1 MSAQCSVFV
10 ATSLDGYIARSDG
23 SLDWLHEANKHVPPG
38 EDCGYRKFMADVD
51 ILVMGRN
58 TFEQVLTF
66 DAWPYSSTPVVVLS
80 HRNVTLPSQLS
91 SRVSVSGESP
101 SALVKRLS
109 TQGVRKIYVDG
120 ALTIQG
126 FLADGLIDDL
136 TITVIP
142 ILLGTGKP
150 LFAQLGA
157 DVRLE
162 HVQTIIFDFGFVQ
175 SRYRVIHNT

>member
-1 MSAQCSVFV
+1 MTR
-10 ATSLDGYIARSDG
+10 ATCV
-23 SLDWLHEANKHVPPG
+23 E
-38 EDCGYRKFMADVD
+38 
-51 ILVMGRN
+51 
-58 TFEQVLTF
+58 
-66 DAWPYSSTPVVVLS
+66 
-80 HRNVTLPSQLS
+80 
-91 SRVSVSGESP
+91 
-101 SALVKRLS
+101 RLS

-142 ILLGTGKP
+142 VLLGTGKP
-150 LFAQLGA
+150 LFAQLSA

-162 HVQTIIFDFGFVQ
+162 HVETITFDFGFVQ